1 MEYLGA
7 GRVQLRIHLNRI
19 EESEKNS
26 YRKNPKYNE
35 GLGFIKVRCLFIRRD
50 GRNHNNESSKN
61 SGHEWASFIFK
72 TRRRATSLY
81 IEEAPL
87 NQNNYVLG

>member
-1 MEYLGA
+1 M
-7 GRVQLRIHLNRI
+7 NRI
-19 EESEKNS
+19 EESEKMYKNLS
-26 YRKNPKYNE
+26 IEKIRNVTLDWFSSKFALCLYRYYATD
-35 GLGFIKVRCLFIRRD
+35 F
-50 GRNHNNESSKN
+50 HNNESSKN